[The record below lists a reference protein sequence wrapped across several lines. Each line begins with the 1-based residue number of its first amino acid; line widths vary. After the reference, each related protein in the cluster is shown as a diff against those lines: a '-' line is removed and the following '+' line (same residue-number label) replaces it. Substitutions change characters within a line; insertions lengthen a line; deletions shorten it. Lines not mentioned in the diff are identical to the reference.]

1 MASSHPKRPA
11 STEPDI
17 QLQPPIKIPI
27 PCQSSTSPDLK
38 LDDFLTEAQHRAQ
51 DQVVLQAMYRHT
63 AVDIK
68 NAAALL
74 QAIVK
79 QCPRQLKQEYIDFQA
94 GDALIDERPEL
105 VDLLSEAFK
114 AGQFAKIRNL
124 KYLHEPKK
132 PRPPPESPRLIMDK
146 EEQSQAIERAWNV
159 EYQDDHH
166 VMLYEAICDMKRDT
180 PYTNTVSIIQSS
192 GTGKSR
198 MVDEQA
204 KLVFTIPFNLRDM
217 QESEDGLAFPYP
229 DCDVRDHLLVPKNR
243 PLAFAQLHY
252 LSFYTH
258 LFHAIIKRLSDSE
271 AHGTYA
277 LLATWWRNYLIKS
290 NDQNVSNRTALYQDA
305 IDTQTRGTIYATP
318 VMNADSL
325 DSAWEGPLDT
335 AQTRAKEALV
345 LLIDKITNLSETPHT
360 SSTAVK
366 LMFYF
371 DEAHMLPTTLVK
383 GDSPEK
389 SLYDVMCSTFDTLRL
404 ESTAVFAIFLSTNSS
419 LAKFAPVGRQANS
432 ARARENAH
440 DLQAPLTEIPFDC
453 SDRFPLRMRNLTMN
467 DLCKME
473 FMARFGRPL
482 FWTLYRGARDKAK
495 VSTDLIGLARAKL
508 ILRPDIGRAAGYG
521 IRPDDEMRGRLAV
534 VDVRIMLDYEPR
546 RMASMEADLVEHNM
560 RLAYSVPKNREYLR
574 PAVGYI
580 PHTPQGTIPE
590 ILKEG
595 LSGGILDLG
604 ERGEIVAR
612 ALFTLAY
619 DSTVEKEHPDAGS
632 IKYSKGCSLIGFIEK
647 LFAQDY
653 ATAVLDSPPYNV
665 KSDRPFRESFKD
677 AQIRFTHFG
686 KMYNDGCINTHA
698 MLAAFVRGMAF
709 VCRNGETLVDFIVPV
724 LQKPGNMLESSMT
737 ALFVQVKRRERRG
750 TKNKYDIDVEKFDFF
765 QSLDEEFQERPVIT
779 LVMELGVQRPISQEQ
794 KDEKPSRQVKK
805 SKPSGEKSSGK
816 GRNIGQAQFSTAQQK
831 DKNVETS
838 PPHVPAGTALE
849 SLPNNRFVRLST
861 PEPQHTTR
869 LPFLPPTPAK
879 VEVPKKGTKRHWPIR
894 HHPRYNIFAYGCS
907 HNVYAVIKPQEKEL
921 YALLMASGDFLDEHP
936 RRGKAIAAVLKM
948 KPFYV
953 WKPKVWVW
961 AWEEDE
967 RATVFGEEVEE
978 TNVEGVLVASQ
989 IDELRKLL
997 EDAPDELFK
1006 LLEDDP
1012 DELLKLLEEDDEKT
1026 EDGKKTDE
1034 GAQRPEHRSD
1044 VDMEDVM

>member
-17 QLQPPIKIPI
+17 QFQPPIKIPI
-27 PCQSSTSPDLK
+27 PRQSSASPDLK
-38 LDDFLTEAQHRAQ
+38 LDNFLTEAQSSKHSTEHKTGGNESH
-51 DQVVLQAMYRHT
+51 VSPYRCRHQ
-63 AVDIK
+63 
-68 NAAALL
+68 NAAILL
-74 QAIVK
+74 HAI
-79 QCPRQLKQEYIDFQA
+79 LKQEYSDVEA
-94 GDALIDERPEL
+94 GFALIDEHPEL

-124 KYLHEPKK
+124 KLLHEPKK
-132 PRPPPESPRLIMDK
+132 PRPPQNPNLIMDK
-146 EEQSQAIERAWNV
+146 EEQTIERAWNV

-258 LFHAIIKRLSDSE
+258 LFHAIIKRLSDSK

-318 VMNADSL
+318 VMNDDSL

-366 LMFYF
+366 TDVLFRRSSHAPDDTCQRRFAGEKFIRCDVF
-371 DEAHMLPTTLVK
+371 DFRYPSARI
-383 GDSPEK
+383 DS
-389 SLYDVMCSTFDTLRL
+389 SVCYL
-404 ESTAVFAIFLSTNSS
+404 LSTNSS

-473 FMARFGRPL
+473 FMARFGRE
-482 FWTLYRGARDKAK
+482 

-508 ILRPDIGRAAGYG
+508 ILRPDIGRAAG
-521 IRPDDEMRGRLAV
+521 LAV

-574 PAVGYI
+574 SGYSSEPI
-580 PHTPQGTIPE
+580 LAEAAAQQLAIFRTHPQGTIPE

-779 LVMELGVQRPISQEQ
+779 LRPISQEQ

-805 SKPSGEKSSGK
+805 SKPSGKKSSGK
-816 GRNIGQAQFSTAQQK
+816 GRNIGQAQF
-831 DKNVETS
+831 NF